1 MAEKQPIKEQIK
13 KLTDQI
19 EAGIKAL
26 FQSGDLEKYQAYLRT
41 MSHFHHYSVNNQ
53 MLIFS
58 QCPHA
63 TLVAGYQKWQNQFQR
78 HVMRGEKGISILAPT
93 PYKIKV
99 EKEKLD
105 PDTKLPLLD
114 ADGNAIT
121 EEKEVQIPMFRPVK
135 VFDVSQTDGK
145 PLPERVQSP
154 IAELTGNV
162 EHYEAFMEALRRVS
176 PVPIEIKP
184 LSNDLDGFFSPSKQS
199 ITLRAGMSEVQTVC
213 AAVHEIAHSKLHDYA
228 KQPDSQPKDSST
240 EEIEAESIAYTVC
253 AYFGIETSAN
263 SFGYVATWSKDK
275 DLKAFK
281 ESLDT
286 IRKTS
291 SDLISGV
298 EQQFKEIC
306 KERGIELPKEPEY
319 ELVTIPPSRED
330 AMAFAAEYV
339 VLLGRSEARSE
350 FLSTDKIAG
359 RICRNDARSIR
370 DELERLVEAEDE
382 SGIYHGAV
390 ELLDHFNGLYHKEW
404 QAKEAPDAE
413 KLYMVDNEKYIHV
426 QRSDNGIDYTIYDA
440 ASAKTLDGGVLD
452 DTGQLLSAAALTVC
466 KLHNIGDAAPIRLA
480 PLELLKDLQEANELP
495 LGADVQITGAE
506 LAKSIQSLYLDKYG
520 LAFLDDF
527 ASKDD
532 CLQHLY
538 EDLLTGADEVKYF
551 LSEIVEQKDVYA
563 NRAKALLLGIES
575 YQKSH
580 VPLKE
585 LDSNER
591 WYVVDNESKHLRI
604 TEDGAK
610 YAYELYD
617 KNTLRRLESGT
628 VHDDD
633 VKCLLAAAI
642 RVCETHGYDKTL
654 PFEVL
659 SNELA
664 GILYSLELSSDD
676 DQIVHTEVNSDK
688 PDALPPLPELEQ
700 DYPMPDPTV
709 DFAQMYQFGYTDGN
723 TMLPLSKARAKEL
736 FLQDVPIFALNSDNT
751 EYMVLDTDDL
761 DTHSGIFGVE
771 RAEWEAARDMLQP
784 TPDIIAPNQPDAL
797 SYLHDDSAKTQPENY
812 LKNAEMALEDDYGM
826 IDGIINNGPKQPTV
840 ADLEAQVKAGMSIS
854 LMDLAAATHRERNDG
869 KRRQSVLE
877 QLKKQPAQE
886 RSHKTAPGKSAE
898 KEL

>member
-1 MAEKQPIKEQIK
+1 MAEKAPIKEQIK

-63 TLVAGYQKWQNQFQR
+63 TLVAGYQKWQNQFSR
-78 HVMRGEKGISILAPT
+78 HVLRGEKGISILAPT

-114 ADGNAIT
+114 ADGNTIT

-154 IAELTGNV
+154 VAELTGNV
-162 EHYEAFMEALRRVS
+162 EHYEAFMEALRRLS

-199 ITLRAGMSEVQTVC
+199 ITLRDGMSEVQTVC

-228 KQPDSQPKDSST
+228 KQPNSQPKDSST

-306 KERGIELPKEPEY
+306 KERGISLEPEKPAQ
-319 ELVTIPPSRED
+319 EQDT
-330 AMAFAAEYV
+330 
-339 VLLGRSEARSE
+339 
-350 FLSTDKIAG
+350 
-359 RICRNDARSIR
+359 
-370 DELERLVEAEDE
+370 
-382 SGIYHGAV
+382 
-390 ELLDHFNGLYHKEW
+390 
-404 QAKEAPDAE
+404 E

-426 QRSDNGIDYTIYDA
+426 QRSDTGIDYTIYDA
-440 ASAKTLDGGVLD
+440 ASAKALDGGVLD

-480 PLELLKDLQEANELP
+480 PLELLNGLQEANELL
-495 LGADVQITGAE
+495 LGAGEQITGVEATST
-506 LAKSIQSLYLDKYG
+506 ADSLP
-520 LAFLDDF
+520 
-527 ASKDD
+527 
-532 CLQHLY
+532 
-538 EDLLTGADEVKYF
+538 DLP
-551 LSEIVEQKDVYA
+551 Q
-563 NRAKALLLGIES
+563 
-575 YQKSH
+575 
-580 VPLKE
+580 
-585 LDSNER
+585 
-591 WYVVDNESKHLRI
+591 
-604 TEDGAK
+604 
-610 YAYELYD
+610 
-617 KNTLRRLESGT
+617 
-628 VHDDD
+628 
-633 VKCLLAAAI
+633 
-642 RVCETHGYDKTL
+642 
-654 PFEVL
+654 
-659 SNELA
+659 
-664 GILYSLELSSDD
+664 
-676 DQIVHTEVNSDK
+676 
-688 PDALPPLPELEQ
+688 LEQ
-700 DYPMPDPTV
+700 GYPMPDPTV

-723 TMLPLSKARAKEL
+723 TMLPLSKERAREL
-736 FLQDVPIFALNSDNT
+736 FLQDVPIFVLNSDST
-751 EYMVLDTDDL
+751 EYMVLDTEDL
-761 DTHSGIFGVE
+761 GAHSGIFGVE
-771 RAEWEAARDMLQP
+771 RTEWESVRDTLQP
-784 TPDIIAPNQPDAL
+784 IRDIVAPKQPDAV
-797 SYLHDDSAKTQPENY
+797 SYLHDDTAKTQPENY

-826 IDGIINNGPKQPTV
+826 IDGIINNGPKQTV
-840 ADLEAQVKAGMSIS
+840 A
-854 LMDLAAATHRERNDG
+854 
-869 KRRQSVLE
+869 E
-877 QLKKQPAQE
+877 QEE
-886 RSHKTAPGKSAE
+886 RSSILAKLKAPVETTNRTEKHAPKRSAE

>member
-26 FQSGDLEKYQAYLRT
+26 FHSGDLEKYQAYLRT

-63 TLVAGYQKWQNQFQR
+63 TLVAGYQKWQNQFSR
-78 HVMRGEKGISILAPT
+78 HVLRGEKGISILAPT

-114 ADGNAIT
+114 AYGNTIT

-154 IAELTGNV
+154 VAELTGNV

-176 PVPIEIKP
+176 PVPIEMKP
-184 LSNDLDGFFSPSKQS
+184 LSNELDGFFSPSKQS

-228 KQPDSQPKDSST
+228 KQPNSQPKDSST

-306 KERGIELPKEPEY
+306 KERGISLEPEKPAQ
-319 ELVTIPPSRED
+319 EQDT
-330 AMAFAAEYV
+330 
-339 VLLGRSEARSE
+339 
-350 FLSTDKIAG
+350 
-359 RICRNDARSIR
+359 
-370 DELERLVEAEDE
+370 
-382 SGIYHGAV
+382 
-390 ELLDHFNGLYHKEW
+390 
-404 QAKEAPDAE
+404 E

-426 QRSDNGIDYTIYDA
+426 QRSDTGIDYTIYDA
-440 ASAKTLDGGVLD
+440 ASAKALDGGVLD

-480 PLELLKDLQEANELP
+480 PLELLNGLQEANEL
-495 LGADVQITGAE
+495 LFGAGDQITDATV
-506 LAKSIQSLYLDKYG
+506 KSAVS
-520 LAFLDDF
+520 
-527 ASKDD
+527 
-532 CLQHLY
+532 
-538 EDLLTGADEVKYF
+538 
-551 LSEIVEQKDVYA
+551 
-563 NRAKALLLGIES
+563 
-575 YQKSH
+575 
-580 VPLKE
+580 
-585 LDSNER
+585 
-591 WYVVDNESKHLRI
+591 
-604 TEDGAK
+604 
-610 YAYELYD
+610 
-617 KNTLRRLESGT
+617 
-628 VHDDD
+628 
-633 VKCLLAAAI
+633 
-642 RVCETHGYDKTL
+642 
-654 PFEVL
+654 
-659 SNELA
+659 
-664 GILYSLELSSDD
+664 
-676 DQIVHTEVNSDK
+676 
-688 PDALPPLPELEQ
+688 PLPDLPQLEQ
-700 DYPMPDPTV
+700 GYPMPDPTV

-723 TMLPLSKARAKEL
+723 TMLPLSKERAREL
-736 FLQDVPIFALNSDNT
+736 FLQDVPIFVLNSDNT
-751 EYMVLDTDDL
+751 EYMVLDTNDL

-771 RAEWEAARDMLQP
+771 RTEWESVRDTLQP
-784 TPDIIAPNQPDAL
+784 RRDIVAPKQPDAVF
-797 SYLHDDSAKTQPENY
+797 YLHDDTAKTQPENY

-826 IDGIINNGPKQPTV
+826 IDGIINNGPKQTV
-840 ADLEAQVKAGMSIS
+840 A
-854 LMDLAAATHRERNDG
+854 
-869 KRRQSVLE
+869 E
-877 QLKKQPAQE
+877 QEE
-886 RSHKTAPGKSAE
+886 RSSILAKLKAPVETTNRTEKHAPKRSAE

>member
-58 QCPHA
+58 QCPRA
-63 TLVAGYQKWQNQFQR
+63 TLVAGYQKWQNQFSR
-78 HVMRGEKGISILAPT
+78 HVLRGEKGISILAPT

-114 ADGNAIT
+114 ADGNTIT

-154 IAELTGNV
+154 VAELTGNV

-176 PVPIEIKP
+176 PVPIEMKP

-228 KQPDSQPKDSST
+228 KQPNSQPKDSST

-253 AYFGIETSAN
+253 AYFGIEKSAN

-306 KERGIELPKEPEY
+306 KERGISLEPEKPAQ
-319 ELVTIPPSRED
+319 EQDT
-330 AMAFAAEYV
+330 
-339 VLLGRSEARSE
+339 
-350 FLSTDKIAG
+350 
-359 RICRNDARSIR
+359 
-370 DELERLVEAEDE
+370 
-382 SGIYHGAV
+382 
-390 ELLDHFNGLYHKEW
+390 
-404 QAKEAPDAE
+404 E

-426 QRSDNGIDYTIYDA
+426 QRSDTGIDYTIYDA
-440 ASAKTLDGGVLD
+440 ASAKALDGGVLD

-480 PLELLKDLQEANELP
+480 PLELLNGLQEANELL
-495 LGADVQITGAE
+495 LGAGEQITGVEATST
-506 LAKSIQSLYLDKYG
+506 ADSLP
-520 LAFLDDF
+520 
-527 ASKDD
+527 
-532 CLQHLY
+532 
-538 EDLLTGADEVKYF
+538 DLP
-551 LSEIVEQKDVYA
+551 Q
-563 NRAKALLLGIES
+563 
-575 YQKSH
+575 
-580 VPLKE
+580 
-585 LDSNER
+585 
-591 WYVVDNESKHLRI
+591 
-604 TEDGAK
+604 
-610 YAYELYD
+610 
-617 KNTLRRLESGT
+617 
-628 VHDDD
+628 
-633 VKCLLAAAI
+633 
-642 RVCETHGYDKTL
+642 
-654 PFEVL
+654 
-659 SNELA
+659 
-664 GILYSLELSSDD
+664 
-676 DQIVHTEVNSDK
+676 
-688 PDALPPLPELEQ
+688 LEQ
-700 DYPMPDPTV
+700 GYPMPDLTV

-723 TMLPLSKARAKEL
+723 TMLPLSKERAREL
-736 FLQDVPIFALNSDNT
+736 FLQDVPIFVLNRDNT
-751 EYMVLDTDDL
+751 EYMVLDTEDL
-761 DTHSGIFGVE
+761 GAHSGIFGVE
-771 RAEWEAARDMLQP
+771 RTEWESVRDTLQP
-784 TPDIIAPNQPDAL
+784 IRDIVAPKQPDAL
-797 SYLHDDSAKTQPENY
+797 SYLHDDTAKTQPENY
-812 LKNAEMALEDDYGM
+812 LKNAEMAMEDDYGM
-826 IDGIINNGPKQPTV
+826 IDGIINNGPKQTV
-840 ADLEAQVKAGMSIS
+840 A
-854 LMDLAAATHRERNDG
+854 
-869 KRRQSVLE
+869 E
-877 QLKKQPAQE
+877 QEE
-886 RSHKTAPGKSAE
+886 RSSILAKLKAPVEATNRTEKHAPKRSAE

>member
-63 TLVAGYQKWQNQFQR
+63 TLVAGYQKWQNQFSR
-78 HVMRGEKGISILAPT
+78 HVLRGEKGISILAPT

-114 ADGNAIT
+114 ADGNTIT

-154 IAELTGNV
+154 VAELTGNV
-162 EHYEAFMEALRRVS
+162 EHYEAFMEALRRIS
-176 PVPIEIKP
+176 PVPIEMKP

-199 ITLRAGMSEVQTVC
+199 ITLRDGMSEVQTVC

-228 KQPDSQPKDSST
+228 KQPNSQPKDSNT

-281 ESLDT
+281 DSLDT

-291 SDLISGV
+291 SELISGV

-306 KERGIELPKEPEY
+306 KERGISLEPAQPAQKQPEQD
-319 ELVTIPPSRED
+319 I
-330 AMAFAAEYV
+330 
-339 VLLGRSEARSE
+339 
-350 FLSTDKIAG
+350 
-359 RICRNDARSIR
+359 
-370 DELERLVEAEDE
+370 
-382 SGIYHGAV
+382 
-390 ELLDHFNGLYHKEW
+390 
-404 QAKEAPDAE
+404 E

-426 QRSDNGIDYTIYDA
+426 QRSDTGIDYTIYDA
-440 ASAKTLDGGVLD
+440 ASAKALDGGVLD

-480 PLELLKDLQEANELP
+480 PLELLNGLQEANELL
-495 LGADVQITGAE
+495 LGAGEQITGAE
-506 LAKSIQSLYLDKYG
+506 ATSTADSLP
-520 LAFLDDF
+520 
-527 ASKDD
+527 
-532 CLQHLY
+532 
-538 EDLLTGADEVKYF
+538 DLP
-551 LSEIVEQKDVYA
+551 Q
-563 NRAKALLLGIES
+563 
-575 YQKSH
+575 
-580 VPLKE
+580 
-585 LDSNER
+585 
-591 WYVVDNESKHLRI
+591 
-604 TEDGAK
+604 
-610 YAYELYD
+610 
-617 KNTLRRLESGT
+617 
-628 VHDDD
+628 
-633 VKCLLAAAI
+633 
-642 RVCETHGYDKTL
+642 
-654 PFEVL
+654 
-659 SNELA
+659 
-664 GILYSLELSSDD
+664 
-676 DQIVHTEVNSDK
+676 
-688 PDALPPLPELEQ
+688 LEQ

-723 TMLPLSKARAKEL
+723 TMLPLSKERAREL
-736 FLQDVPIFALNSDNT
+736 FLQDVPIFVLNSDNT
-751 EYMVLDTDDL
+751 EYMVLDTSDL
-761 DTHSGIFGVE
+761 DARSGIFGVE
-771 RAEWEAARDMLQP
+771 RTEWERVCDTLQP
-784 TPDIIAPNQPDAL
+784 RRDIVAPKQPDAL
-797 SYLHDDSAKTQPENY
+797 SYLHDDTAKTQPENY
-812 LKNAEMALEDDYGM
+812 LKNAEMAMEDDYGM
-826 IDGIINNGPKQPTV
+826 IDGIINNGPKQTV
-840 ADLEAQVKAGMSIS
+840 A
-854 LMDLAAATHRERNDG
+854 
-869 KRRQSVLE
+869 E
-877 QLKKQPAQE
+877 QEE
-886 RSHKTAPGKSAE
+886 RSSILAKLKAPVETTNRTEKHAPKRSAE

>member
-63 TLVAGYQKWQNQFQR
+63 TLVAGYQKWQNQFSR
-78 HVMRGEKGISILAPT
+78 HVLRGEKGISVLAPT

-114 ADGNAIT
+114 ADGNTIT

-154 IAELTGNV
+154 VAELTGNV

-176 PVPIEIKP
+176 SVPIEMKP

-199 ITLRAGMSEVQTVC
+199 ITLRDGMSEVQTVC

-228 KQPDSQPKDSST
+228 KQPNSQPKDSST

-281 ESLDT
+281 DSVDT

-291 SDLISGV
+291 SELISGV

-306 KERGIELPKEPEY
+306 KERGISLEPEKPAQ
-319 ELVTIPPSRED
+319 EQDT
-330 AMAFAAEYV
+330 
-339 VLLGRSEARSE
+339 
-350 FLSTDKIAG
+350 
-359 RICRNDARSIR
+359 
-370 DELERLVEAEDE
+370 
-382 SGIYHGAV
+382 
-390 ELLDHFNGLYHKEW
+390 
-404 QAKEAPDAE
+404 E

-426 QRSDNGIDYTIYDA
+426 QRSDTGIDYTIYDA
-440 ASAKTLDGGVLD
+440 ASAKALDGGVLD

-480 PLELLKDLQEANELP
+480 PLELLNGLQEANELL
-495 LGADVQITGAE
+495 LGAGEQITGVEATST
-506 LAKSIQSLYLDKYG
+506 ADSLP
-520 LAFLDDF
+520 
-527 ASKDD
+527 
-532 CLQHLY
+532 
-538 EDLLTGADEVKYF
+538 DLP
-551 LSEIVEQKDVYA
+551 Q
-563 NRAKALLLGIES
+563 
-575 YQKSH
+575 
-580 VPLKE
+580 
-585 LDSNER
+585 
-591 WYVVDNESKHLRI
+591 
-604 TEDGAK
+604 
-610 YAYELYD
+610 
-617 KNTLRRLESGT
+617 
-628 VHDDD
+628 
-633 VKCLLAAAI
+633 
-642 RVCETHGYDKTL
+642 
-654 PFEVL
+654 
-659 SNELA
+659 
-664 GILYSLELSSDD
+664 
-676 DQIVHTEVNSDK
+676 
-688 PDALPPLPELEQ
+688 LEQ
-700 DYPMPDPTV
+700 DSPMPDPTV

-723 TMLPLSKARAKEL
+723 TMLPLSKERAREL
-736 FLQDVPIFALNSDNT
+736 FLQDVPIFVLNSDNT
-751 EYMVLDTDDL
+751 EYMVLDTNDL

-771 RAEWEAARDMLQP
+771 RTEWESVRDTLQP
-784 TPDIIAPNQPDAL
+784 RRDIVAPKQPDAL
-797 SYLHDDSAKTQPENY
+797 SYLHDDTAKTQPENY
-812 LKNAEMALEDDYGM
+812 LNNAEMALEDDYGM
-826 IDGIINNGPKQPTV
+826 IDGIINNGPKQTV
-840 ADLEAQVKAGMSIS
+840 A
-854 LMDLAAATHRERNDG
+854 
-869 KRRQSVLE
+869 E
-877 QLKKQPAQE
+877 QEE
-886 RSHKTAPGKSAE
+886 RSSILAKLKAPVETTNRTEKHAPKRSAE

>member
-63 TLVAGYQKWQNQFQR
+63 TLVAGYQKWQNQFSR
-78 HVMRGEKGISILAPT
+78 HVLRGEKGISILAPT

-114 ADGNAIT
+114 ADGNTIT

-154 IAELTGNV
+154 VAELTGNV

-176 PVPIEIKP
+176 PVPIEMKP

-199 ITLRAGMSEVQTVC
+199 ITLRDGMSEVQTVC

-228 KQPDSQPKDSST
+228 KQPNSQPKDSNT

-281 ESLDT
+281 DSLDT

-291 SDLISGV
+291 SELISGV

-306 KERGIELPKEPEY
+306 KERGISLEPAQPAQKQPEQD
-319 ELVTIPPSRED
+319 I
-330 AMAFAAEYV
+330 
-339 VLLGRSEARSE
+339 
-350 FLSTDKIAG
+350 
-359 RICRNDARSIR
+359 
-370 DELERLVEAEDE
+370 
-382 SGIYHGAV
+382 
-390 ELLDHFNGLYHKEW
+390 
-404 QAKEAPDAE
+404 E

-426 QRSDNGIDYTIYDA
+426 QRSDTGIDYTIYDA
-440 ASAKTLDGGVLD
+440 ASAKALDGGVLD

-480 PLELLKDLQEANELP
+480 PLELLNGLQEANELL
-495 LGADVQITGAE
+495 LGAGEQITGAE
-506 LAKSIQSLYLDKYG
+506 ATSTADSLP
-520 LAFLDDF
+520 
-527 ASKDD
+527 
-532 CLQHLY
+532 
-538 EDLLTGADEVKYF
+538 DLP
-551 LSEIVEQKDVYA
+551 Q
-563 NRAKALLLGIES
+563 
-575 YQKSH
+575 
-580 VPLKE
+580 
-585 LDSNER
+585 
-591 WYVVDNESKHLRI
+591 
-604 TEDGAK
+604 
-610 YAYELYD
+610 
-617 KNTLRRLESGT
+617 
-628 VHDDD
+628 
-633 VKCLLAAAI
+633 
-642 RVCETHGYDKTL
+642 
-654 PFEVL
+654 
-659 SNELA
+659 
-664 GILYSLELSSDD
+664 
-676 DQIVHTEVNSDK
+676 
-688 PDALPPLPELEQ
+688 LEQ

-723 TMLPLSKARAKEL
+723 TMLPLSKERAREL
-736 FLQDVPIFALNSDNT
+736 FLQDVPIFVLNSDNT
-751 EYMVLDTDDL
+751 EYMVLDTGDL
-761 DTHSGIFGVE
+761 DAHPGIFGVE
-771 RAEWEAARDMLQP
+771 RTEWESVRDTLQP
-784 TPDIIAPNQPDAL
+784 IRDIVAPKQLDAV
-797 SYLHDDSAKTQPENY
+797 SYLHDDTAKTQPENY
-812 LKNAEMALEDDYGM
+812 LKNAEMAMEDDYGM
-826 IDGIINNGPKQPTV
+826 IDGIINNGPKQTV
-840 ADLEAQVKAGMSIS
+840 AEQEERSSILAKLKAPVETTNRTEKH
-854 LMDLAAATHRERNDG
+854 AP
-869 KRRQSVLE
+869 KP
-877 QLKKQPAQE
+877 QLKN
-886 RSHKTAPGKSAE
+886 
-898 KEL
+898 

>member
-1 MAEKQPIKEQIK
+1 MAEKTPIKEQIK

-63 TLVAGYQKWQNQFQR
+63 TLVAGYQKWQNQFSR
-78 HVMRGEKGISILAPT
+78 HVLRGEKGISILAPT

-114 ADGNAIT
+114 ADGNTIT

-154 IAELTGNV
+154 VAELTGNV

-176 PVPIEIKP
+176 PVPIEMKP
-184 LSNDLDGFFSPSKQS
+184 LSNNLDGFFSPSKQS
-199 ITLRAGMSEVQTVC
+199 ITLRDGMSEVQTVC

-228 KQPDSQPKDSST
+228 KQPNSQPKDSST

-281 ESLDT
+281 DSLDT

-291 SDLISGV
+291 SELISGV

-306 KERGIELPKEPEY
+306 KERGISLEPAQPAQKQPEQD
-319 ELVTIPPSRED
+319 I
-330 AMAFAAEYV
+330 
-339 VLLGRSEARSE
+339 
-350 FLSTDKIAG
+350 
-359 RICRNDARSIR
+359 
-370 DELERLVEAEDE
+370 
-382 SGIYHGAV
+382 
-390 ELLDHFNGLYHKEW
+390 
-404 QAKEAPDAE
+404 E

-426 QRSDNGIDYTIYDA
+426 QRSDTGIDYTIYDA
-440 ASAKTLDGGVLD
+440 ASAKALDGGVLD

-480 PLELLKDLQEANELP
+480 PLELLNGLQEANELP
-495 LGADVQITGAE
+495 LGAGEQITGVEATST
-506 LAKSIQSLYLDKYG
+506 ADSLP
-520 LAFLDDF
+520 
-527 ASKDD
+527 
-532 CLQHLY
+532 
-538 EDLLTGADEVKYF
+538 DLP
-551 LSEIVEQKDVYA
+551 Q
-563 NRAKALLLGIES
+563 
-575 YQKSH
+575 
-580 VPLKE
+580 
-585 LDSNER
+585 
-591 WYVVDNESKHLRI
+591 
-604 TEDGAK
+604 
-610 YAYELYD
+610 
-617 KNTLRRLESGT
+617 
-628 VHDDD
+628 
-633 VKCLLAAAI
+633 
-642 RVCETHGYDKTL
+642 
-654 PFEVL
+654 
-659 SNELA
+659 
-664 GILYSLELSSDD
+664 
-676 DQIVHTEVNSDK
+676 
-688 PDALPPLPELEQ
+688 LEQ
-700 DYPMPDPTV
+700 DYPMPDPAV

-723 TMLPLSKARAKEL
+723 TMLPLSKERAREL
-736 FLQDVPIFALNSDNT
+736 FLQDVPIFVLNSDNT
-751 EYMVLDTDDL
+751 EYMVLDTNDL

-771 RAEWEAARDMLQP
+771 RTEWERVRDTLQP
-784 TPDIIAPNQPDAL
+784 RRDIVAPKQPDAL
-797 SYLHDDSAKTQPENY
+797 SYLHDDTAKTQPENY

-826 IDGIINNGPKQPTV
+826 IDGIINNGPKQTV
-840 ADLEAQVKAGMSIS
+840 A
-854 LMDLAAATHRERNDG
+854 
-869 KRRQSVLE
+869 E
-877 QLKKQPAQE
+877 QEE
-886 RSHKTAPGKSAE
+886 RSSILAKLKAPVETTNRTEKHAPKRSAE

>member
-1 MAEKQPIKEQIK
+1 MAEKTPIKEQIK

-63 TLVAGYQKWQNQFQR
+63 TLVAGYQKWQNQFSR
-78 HVMRGEKGISILAPT
+78 HVLRGEKGISILAPT

-114 ADGNAIT
+114 ADGNTIT

-154 IAELTGNV
+154 VAELTGNV

-176 PVPIEIKP
+176 PVPIEMKP
-184 LSNDLDGFFSPSKQS
+184 LSNNLDGFFSPSKQS

-228 KQPDSQPKDSST
+228 KQQDSQPKDSNT

-281 ESLDT
+281 DSLDT

-291 SDLISGV
+291 SELISGV

-306 KERGIELPKEPEY
+306 KERGISLEP
-319 ELVTIPPSRED
+319 
-330 AMAFAAEYV
+330 
-339 VLLGRSEARSE
+339 ARPAQKQPE
-350 FLSTDKIAG
+350 QDI
-359 RICRNDARSIR
+359 
-370 DELERLVEAEDE
+370 
-382 SGIYHGAV
+382 
-390 ELLDHFNGLYHKEW
+390 
-404 QAKEAPDAE
+404 E

-426 QRSDNGIDYTIYDA
+426 QRSDTGIDYTIYDA
-440 ASAKTLDGGVLD
+440 ASAKALDGGVLD

-480 PLELLKDLQEANELP
+480 PLELLNGLQEANELL
-495 LGADVQITGAE
+495 LGAGEQITGAE
-506 LAKSIQSLYLDKYG
+506 ATSTADSLP
-520 LAFLDDF
+520 
-527 ASKDD
+527 
-532 CLQHLY
+532 
-538 EDLLTGADEVKYF
+538 DLP
-551 LSEIVEQKDVYA
+551 Q
-563 NRAKALLLGIES
+563 
-575 YQKSH
+575 
-580 VPLKE
+580 
-585 LDSNER
+585 
-591 WYVVDNESKHLRI
+591 
-604 TEDGAK
+604 
-610 YAYELYD
+610 
-617 KNTLRRLESGT
+617 
-628 VHDDD
+628 
-633 VKCLLAAAI
+633 
-642 RVCETHGYDKTL
+642 
-654 PFEVL
+654 
-659 SNELA
+659 
-664 GILYSLELSSDD
+664 
-676 DQIVHTEVNSDK
+676 
-688 PDALPPLPELEQ
+688 LEQ

-709 DFAQMYQFGYTDGN
+709 DFAQMYQFGYTGGN
-723 TMLPLSKARAKEL
+723 TMLPLSKERAREL
-736 FLQDVPIFALNSDNT
+736 FLQDVPIFVLNSDNT
-751 EYMVLDTDDL
+751 EYMVLDTSDL
-761 DTHSGIFGVE
+761 DAHSGIFGVE
-771 RAEWEAARDMLQP
+771 RAEWESVRDTLQP
-784 TPDIIAPNQPDAL
+784 RRDIVAPKQPDTL
-797 SYLHDDSAKTQPENY
+797 SYLHDDTAKTQPENY

-826 IDGIINNGPKQPTV
+826 IDGIINNGPKQTI
-840 ADLEAQVKAGMSIS
+840 A
-854 LMDLAAATHRERNDG
+854 
-869 KRRQSVLE
+869 E
-877 QLKKQPAQE
+877 QEE
-886 RSHKTAPGKSAE
+886 RSSILAKLKAPVETTNRTEKHAPKRSAE

>member
-63 TLVAGYQKWQNQFQR
+63 TLVAGYQKWQNQFSR
-78 HVMRGEKGISILAPT
+78 HVLRGEKGISVLAPT

-114 ADGNAIT
+114 ADGNTIT

-154 IAELTGNV
+154 VAELTGNV

-176 PVPIEIKP
+176 PVPIEMKP

-199 ITLRAGMSEVQTVC
+199 ITLRDGMSEVQTVC

-228 KQPDSQPKDSST
+228 KQPNSQPKDSST

-281 ESLDT
+281 DSLDT

-291 SDLISGV
+291 SELISGV

-306 KERGIELPKEPEY
+306 KERGISLEPAQPAQKQPEQD
-319 ELVTIPPSRED
+319 I
-330 AMAFAAEYV
+330 
-339 VLLGRSEARSE
+339 
-350 FLSTDKIAG
+350 
-359 RICRNDARSIR
+359 
-370 DELERLVEAEDE
+370 
-382 SGIYHGAV
+382 
-390 ELLDHFNGLYHKEW
+390 
-404 QAKEAPDAE
+404 E

-426 QRSDNGIDYTIYDA
+426 QHSDTGIDYTIYDA
-440 ASAKTLDGGVLD
+440 ASAKALDGGVLD

-466 KLHNIGDAAPIRLA
+466 KLHNFGDAAPIRLA
-480 PLELLKDLQEANELP
+480 PLELLNGLQEANELL
-495 LGADVQITGAE
+495 LGAGEQITGVEATST
-506 LAKSIQSLYLDKYG
+506 ADSLP
-520 LAFLDDF
+520 
-527 ASKDD
+527 
-532 CLQHLY
+532 
-538 EDLLTGADEVKYF
+538 DLP
-551 LSEIVEQKDVYA
+551 Q
-563 NRAKALLLGIES
+563 
-575 YQKSH
+575 
-580 VPLKE
+580 
-585 LDSNER
+585 
-591 WYVVDNESKHLRI
+591 
-604 TEDGAK
+604 
-610 YAYELYD
+610 
-617 KNTLRRLESGT
+617 
-628 VHDDD
+628 
-633 VKCLLAAAI
+633 
-642 RVCETHGYDKTL
+642 
-654 PFEVL
+654 
-659 SNELA
+659 
-664 GILYSLELSSDD
+664 
-676 DQIVHTEVNSDK
+676 
-688 PDALPPLPELEQ
+688 LEQ
-700 DYPMPDPTV
+700 GYPMPDPTV

-723 TMLPLSKARAKEL
+723 TMLPLSKERAREL
-736 FLQDVPIFALNSDNT
+736 FLQDVPIFVLNSDNT
-751 EYMVLDTDDL
+751 EYMVLDTEDL
-761 DTHSGIFGVE
+761 GAHSGIFGVE
-771 RAEWEAARDMLQP
+771 RTEWESVRDTLQP
-784 TPDIIAPNQPDAL
+784 RRDIVAPKQPDTL
-797 SYLHDDSAKTQPENY
+797 SYLHDDTAKTQPENY

-826 IDGIINNGPKQPTV
+826 IDGIINNGPKQTV
-840 ADLEAQVKAGMSIS
+840 A
-854 LMDLAAATHRERNDG
+854 
-869 KRRQSVLE
+869 E
-877 QLKKQPAQE
+877 QEE
-886 RSHKTAPGKSAE
+886 RSSILAKLKAPVETTNRTEKHAPKRSAE

>member
-63 TLVAGYQKWQNQFQR
+63 TLVAGYQKWQNQFHR

-114 ADGNAIT
+114 ADGNTIT

-176 PVPIEIKP
+176 LVPIEIKP
-184 LSNDLDGFFSPSKQS
+184 LSNDLDGFFSPSEQS
-199 ITLRAGMSEVQTVC
+199 IALRAGMSEVQTVC

-228 KQPDSQPKDSST
+228 KQPGSQPKDSST

-306 KERGIELPKEPEY
+306 KERGISLEPAQPAQEQP
-319 ELVTIPPSRED
+319 E
-330 AMAFAAEYV
+330 
-339 VLLGRSEARSE
+339 
-350 FLSTDKIAG
+350 
-359 RICRNDARSIR
+359 
-370 DELERLVEAEDE
+370 
-382 SGIYHGAV
+382 
-390 ELLDHFNGLYHKEW
+390 
-404 QAKEAPDAE
+404 PDTE

-440 ASAKTLDGGVLD
+440 ASAKVLDGGVLD
-452 DTGQLLSAAALTVC
+452 DTGQLLSAAALAVC
-466 KLHNIGDAAPIRLA
+466 KLHNIGDTAPIRLA
-480 PLELLKDLQEANELP
+480 PLDLLKDLQEANELT
-495 LGADVQITGAE
+495 LGADAQITGAE

-551 LSEIVEQKDVYA
+551 LSEIVEQKDVYVS
-563 NRAKALLLGIES
+563 RAKALLLGIES

-585 LDSNER
+585 LEANER
-591 WYVVDNESKHLRI
+591 WYVVDNGSKHLRI

-610 YAYELYD
+610 YAYELYN
-617 KNTLRRLESGT
+617 KNSLQLLESGT

-633 VKCLLAAAI
+633 VKLLLAAAI
-642 RVCETHGYDKTL
+642 RICETHGYDKTL

-688 PDALPPLPELEQ
+688 PDVLPPLPELEQ
-700 DYPMPDPTV
+700 DYPMPDPSL

-723 TMLPLSKARAKEL
+723 TMLPLSKERAKEL

-751 EYMVLDTDDL
+751 EYMVLDTEDL
-761 DTHSGIFGVE
+761 DAHPGIFGVE
-771 RAEWEAARDMLQP
+771 RTEWEAARDTLQP
-784 TPDIIAPNQPDAL
+784 MPDIIAPKQPDAL

-812 LKNAEMALEDDYGM
+812 LKNAEMAMEDDYGM

-840 ADLEAQVKAGMSIS
+840 ADLEAQVKAGMSIY
-854 LMDLAAATHRERNDG
+854 LMDLAAATHRERDSG

>member
-1 MAEKQPIKEQIK
+1 MAGKTPIKEQIK

-63 TLVAGYQKWQNQFQR
+63 TLVAGYQKWQNQFSR
-78 HVMRGEKGISILAPT
+78 HVLRGEKGISILAPT

-114 ADGNAIT
+114 ADGNTIT

-154 IAELTGNV
+154 VAELTGNV

-176 PVPIEIKP
+176 PVPIEMKP

-228 KQPDSQPKDSST
+228 KQPNSQPKDSST

-306 KERGIELPKEPEY
+306 KERGISLEPEKPAQ
-319 ELVTIPPSRED
+319 EQDT
-330 AMAFAAEYV
+330 
-339 VLLGRSEARSE
+339 
-350 FLSTDKIAG
+350 
-359 RICRNDARSIR
+359 
-370 DELERLVEAEDE
+370 
-382 SGIYHGAV
+382 
-390 ELLDHFNGLYHKEW
+390 
-404 QAKEAPDAE
+404 E

-426 QRSDNGIDYTIYDA
+426 QRSDTGIDYTIYDA
-440 ASAKTLDGGVLD
+440 ASAKALDGGVLD

-466 KLHNIGDAAPIRLA
+466 KLHNIGAAAPIRLA
-480 PLELLKDLQEANELP
+480 PLELLNGLQEANELL
-495 LGADVQITGAE
+495 LGSGEQITGVEATST
-506 LAKSIQSLYLDKYG
+506 ADSLP
-520 LAFLDDF
+520 
-527 ASKDD
+527 
-532 CLQHLY
+532 
-538 EDLLTGADEVKYF
+538 DLP
-551 LSEIVEQKDVYA
+551 Q
-563 NRAKALLLGIES
+563 
-575 YQKSH
+575 
-580 VPLKE
+580 
-585 LDSNER
+585 
-591 WYVVDNESKHLRI
+591 
-604 TEDGAK
+604 
-610 YAYELYD
+610 
-617 KNTLRRLESGT
+617 
-628 VHDDD
+628 
-633 VKCLLAAAI
+633 
-642 RVCETHGYDKTL
+642 
-654 PFEVL
+654 
-659 SNELA
+659 
-664 GILYSLELSSDD
+664 
-676 DQIVHTEVNSDK
+676 
-688 PDALPPLPELEQ
+688 LEQ
-700 DYPMPDPTV
+700 DYPMPDPAV

-723 TMLPLSKARAKEL
+723 TMLPLSKERAREL
-736 FLQDVPIFALNSDNT
+736 FLQDVPIFVLNRDNT
-751 EYMVLDTDDL
+751 EYMVLDTEDL
-761 DTHSGIFGVE
+761 GAHSGIFGVE
-771 RAEWEAARDMLQP
+771 RTEWESVRDTLQP
-784 TPDIIAPNQPDAL
+784 IRDIVAPKQPDAL
-797 SYLHDDSAKTQPENY
+797 SYLHDDTAKTQPENY

-826 IDGIINNGPKQPTV
+826 IDGIINNGPKQTV
-840 ADLEAQVKAGMSIS
+840 A
-854 LMDLAAATHRERNDG
+854 
-869 KRRQSVLE
+869 E
-877 QLKKQPAQE
+877 QEE
-886 RSHKTAPGKSAE
+886 RSSILAKLKAPVETTNRTEKHAPKRSAE